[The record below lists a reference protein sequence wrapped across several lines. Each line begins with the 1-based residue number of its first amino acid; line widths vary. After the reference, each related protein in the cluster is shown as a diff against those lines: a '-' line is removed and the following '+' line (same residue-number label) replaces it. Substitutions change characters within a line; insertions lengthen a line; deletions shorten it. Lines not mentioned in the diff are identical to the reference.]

1 MKKYILLPLA
11 AAVMLAGC
19 TTKEQ
24 DQQIRTFWMKQYMNV
39 MVKLMSKKMDSLPQ
53 AARQKLA
60 APQVRTGGQN
70 IHQPQRTQP
79 APQPQIMEVTL
90 DTDALPGRAPHADRV
105 RMKRALEAVQI
116 SNQNILSDIAV
127 TFGDN
132 VKTQALVLTA
142 GTERQLKQTA
152 ANSASFAAYFTA
164 QQQLLAQQ
172 EQQLNQLMKQNTGS
186 IKKIRK

>member
-60 APQVRTGGQN
+60 APQVRAGGQN
-70 IHQPQRTQP
+70 VHQPQRTQP

-142 GTERQLKQTA
+142 GTKRCAPCSRWWRRLR
-152 ANSASFAAYFTA
+152 ANMPPPM
-164 QQQLLAQQ
+164 Q
-172 EQQLNQLMKQNTGS
+172 
-186 IKKIRK
+186 IRGLQPGRPGANRPALR

>member
-60 APQVRTGGQN
+60 VPQGRTGGQN
-70 IHQPQRTQP
+70 VHQPQRTQP
-79 APQPQIMEVTL
+79 APQPQQPL
-90 DTDALPGRAPHADRV
+90 TDPYGRPVAPKAEETKTAPFV
-105 RMKRALEAVQI
+105 AVPTFLRG
-116 SNQNILSDIAV
+116 QN
-127 TFGDN
+127 
-132 VKTQALVLTA
+132 
-142 GTERQLKQTA
+142 
-152 ANSASFAAYFTA
+152 
-164 QQQLLAQQ
+164 
-172 EQQLNQLMKQNTGS
+172 
-186 IKKIRK
+186 

>member
-11 AAVMLAGC
+11 ALVMLAGC

-24 DQQIRTFWMKQYMNV
+24 DQEIRAFWMKQYMNV
-39 MVKLMSKKMDSLPQ
+39 MVKLMSKKLDNLPQ

-60 APQVRTGGQN
+60 AQQVRTGGQN
-70 IHQPQRTQP
+70 VPQQRTQP

-116 SNQNILSDIAV
+116 SNQNTLTDIAV
-127 TFGDN
+127 TFGNN

-142 GTERQLKQTA
+142 GTERQLKQAA
-152 ANSASFAAYFTA
+152 ANSANFAAYFAA

-172 EQQLNQLMKQNTGS
+172 EQKLNQLMKQNAGS